1 MEREII
7 FIYLLIQAFF
17 MLGLS
22 CLAFKMEYFN
32 LALIFLAIGALNLIA
47 LSVFMY
53 DLWLGR

>member
-1 MEREII
+1 MEREIM
-7 FIYLLIQAFF
+7 FIYFLIQAFF

-22 CLAFKMEYFN
+22 TLAFKMEYFN

-47 LSVFMY
+47 LSVFIY

>member
-22 CLAFKMEYFN
+22 MLAFKMEYFN
-32 LALIFLAIGALNLIA
+32 LALIFLVIGALNLIA
-47 LSVFMY
+47 LSVIMS
-53 DLWLGR
+53 DISIGR